1 MNGSAAGVAPVP
13 TYLLWCKPQAWLSEL
28 ADPRVR
34 AEVVR
39 ALYADNVVT
48 LFTHVVATIL
58 FLCAYDFVRASYGF
72 CAVLFLW
79 CGLAAGSYSAER
91 QVKRIAS
98 AAPSTAAFTPQQSWY
113 YLLVN
118 VVSSLLQ
125 TVCLAVILVFFLMHD
140 SVGLNSPAVI
150 GVLFYYFA
158 SIIKDFSVRL
168 LSVAYSLILLLPM
181 AMYYF
186 LLGTIAGFIIGAF
199 VLIFIFGAISFAIN
213 MSRVMIS
220 QIQQRYTVE
229 ALAENLT
236 VERDR
241 ADAAN
246 AAKSRFFTAAS
257 HDARQPL
264 QAIGLLY
271 DSIAS
276 SPTMAP
282 ADRKVLDKIGTNLLS
297 IRNLFNRVLD
307 ISRIETGSVEPRLQ
321 AVPLQNLF
329 NALDAQMGEL
339 AASKNLW
346 LRFAPTTAVAW
357 QDPDLLERMVGNVIH
372 NALKFTHEGG
382 VWVGYRASRGVL
394 EVRDSGVGVAPSE
407 QQQIFEEFYQLDNT
421 ARKRGEGGGLG
432 LGLSI
437 VKRLATLTD
446 TTIGLRSAPGRGT
459 TFWMRLALSEA
470 RIQAQPALV
479 PSQPS
484 SAMAT
489 SMLQGLSILLVE
501 DDDELRELFAHSF
514 TERGAQVT
522 ACADMNAV
530 ATHLADGAYDAV
542 ITDYRLGS
550 SGSGVDVAQLARQRL
565 GAALPVIVIT
575 GDTSGLGLKEVAEQA
590 HTWVLH
596 KPVTIE
602 RLVGLLP
609 KAKTVA

>member
-1 MNGSAAGVAPVP
+1 MSQTHATALARLLGYVP
-13 TYLLWCKPQAWLSEL
+13 KGWLDDLTDPQ
-28 ADPRVR
+28 VR
-34 AEVVR
+34 AEI
-39 ALYADNVVT
+39 VT
-48 LFTHVVATIL
+48 ATYTNRLLTIFTNIGIAVTYY
-58 FLCAYDFVRASYGF
+58 FAYDFVREDSGLLCALALF
-72 CAVLFLW
+72 CGTPLW
-79 CGLAAGSYSAER
+79 QYAAEKS
-91 QVKRIAS
+91 VKRLIAQAS
-98 AAPSTAAFTPQQSWY
+98 FTEAASWH
-113 YLLVN
+113 YLA
-118 VVSSLLQ
+118 SSILSSIFLAMALAYIMVMFLL
-125 TVCLAVILVFFLMHD
+125 HD
-140 SVGLNSPAVI
+140 QRGLNSPGVI
-150 GVLFYYFA
+150 GALFYYFA
-158 SIIKDFSVRL
+158 AIIKNTSVRL
-168 LSVAYSLILLLPM
+168 LCVAYTAIVLTPM
-181 AMYYF
+181 AVYFFGLGGTPNIIVGVFVF
-186 LLGTIAGFIIGAF
+186 LLQLVIFFFSKTMSQ
-199 VLIFIFGAISFAIN
+199 LIT
-213 MSRVMIS
+213 SRIKLNHEVN
-220 QIQQRYTVE
+220 RL
-229 ALAENLT
+229 ALTLT

-307 ISRIETGSVEPRLQ
+307 ISRIETGSVEPHLQ

-346 LRFAPTTAVAW
+346 LRFAPTTAVVW
-357 QDPDLLERMVGNVIH
+357 HDPDLLERMVGNVIH

-446 TTIGLRSAPGRGT
+446 TAIGLRSAPGQGT
-459 TFWMRLALSEA
+459 TFWMQLPLSEA
-470 RIQAQPALV
+470 RIQAQPALA
-479 PSQPS
+479 PTQ
-484 SAMAT
+484 AT
-489 SMLQGLSILLVE
+489 SVLAAPMLHGLSILLVE

-514 TERGAQVT
+514 TVRGAQVT
-522 ACADMNAV
+522 ACADVNAV
-530 ATHLADGAYDAV
+530 ATHLAGGLYDAV
-542 ITDYRLGS
+542 ITDYRLGT
-550 SGSGVDVAQLARQRL
+550 SGSGVDVARLARQRL

-596 KPVTIE
+596 KPVTVE
-602 RLVGLLP
+602 QLVALLP
-609 KAKTVA
+609 KAQAVA